1 MPDQNQTEFS
11 TLTLEQQAE
20 RLQTLAVEALEK
32 FGISSEAKL
41 ELIKYRENA
50 VFGVEDPKTGD
61 RFVIRVHRPGYQT
74 EQTIRS
80 EMQWMDALREA
91 DVYTPTPLA
100 GIDGKKVQKVSVE
113 SVPQARLC
121 SMLHWVDGIPLA
133 EDNPTEAYHLLGQV
147 NARFH
152 RHIKTWKL
160 PDGFQRQSWD
170 ENGMFGENPL
180 WGHFKDLE
188 ALNKEQLDLMYQARA
203 VVLNR
208 LEKYGKGPDRFGLI
222 HADLMAE
229 NILLHEGNPYVIDFD
244 DSGFGWFMYDLA
256 TLVAVNIPDEDEAR
270 VAINAWVEG
279 YRSVES
285 LADEH
290 LDELP
295 TFLMCRYLVGLGW
308 LHTRKET
315 PLAQEYTGAIVEMAC
330 GLAESLI
337 RENLGTKSPK

>member
-1 MPDQNQTEFS
+1 MPAQNQTEFS

-20 RLQTLAVEALEK
+20 RFQTLAVEALEK
-32 FGISSEAKL
+32 FGISREAKL
-41 ELIKYRENA
+41 KLIKYRENA
-50 VFGVEDPKTGD
+50 VFCVEVPKTGD
-61 RFVIRVHRPGYQT
+61 RYVIRVHRPGYQT
-74 EQTIRS
+74 EQTILS
-80 EMQWMDALREA
+80 EMHWMNALR
-91 DVYTPTPLA
+91 DSGVYTPLPLA
-100 GIDGKKVQKVSVE
+100 GADGNRVQTVSVE
-113 SVPQARLC
+113 SVPQARHC
-121 SMLHWVDGIPLA
+121 SMLHWVDGSPLS
-133 EDNPTEAYHLLGQV
+133 EENPTEAYSLLGQV

-152 RHIKTWKL
+152 RQVKNWE
-160 PDGFQRQSWD
+160 PPPGFQRQSWD

-180 WGHFKDLE
+180 WGRFKDLE
-188 ALNKEQLDLMYQARA
+188 VLNTDQLDLMYRARG
-203 VVLNR
+203 VVLKR
-208 LEKYGKGPDRFGLI
+208 LEKYGKGTDRFGLI

-229 NILLHEGNPYVIDFD
+229 NILLDEGNPYVIDFD

-256 TLVAVNIPDEDEAR
+256 TLLAINIPEEEDAR
-270 VAINAWVEG
+270 VAGDAWTEG

-330 GLAESLI
+330 AQAEALI
-337 RENLGTKSPK
+337 ASQ